1 MHTEKPIFTAQFHP
15 EAFGGP
21 TDTEVTIIWL
31 RYLSQQIK
39 SDKTDMFF
47 YFELWVPVSPQ
58 FLFDTFMDLV
68 KGKKTSV
75 THAMSRP
82 VKVPPPPK
90 VRHLSHDSNPSYIP
104 TALDQSLYPPCW
116 YRVVTKISSWRV
128 NISSRWGIKQLSIS
142 FGSIFLLFSYESSWG
157 PHS

>member
-21 TDTEVTIIWL
+21 TDTEVTFMWL
-31 RYLSQQIK
+31 CYLRQQIK
-39 SDKTDMFF
+39 SENLTYF

-68 KGKKTSV
+68 KGKRSSV

-90 VRHLSHDSNPSYIP
+90 VRHLSHDYNPSYIP
-104 TALDQSLYPPCW
+104 TALDPFILNVHDHNWRYLSMWPYPILETSQKWPLFQW
-116 YRVVTKISSWRV
+116 LDFNSS
-128 NISSRWGIKQLSIS
+128 
-142 FGSIFLLFSYESSWG
+142 
-157 PHS
+157 

>member
-21 TDTEVTIIWL
+21 TDTEVTFMWL
-31 RYLSQQIK
+31 CYLRQQIK
-39 SDKTDMFF
+39 SENLTYF

-68 KGKKTSV
+68 KGKRSSV

-90 VRHLSHDSNPSYIP
+90 VRHLSHDYNPSYIP
-104 TALDQSLYPPCW
+104 TALDPFILNVHDHNWRYLSMWPYPLLETSQKWPLFQW
-116 YRVVTKISSWRV
+116 LDFNSS
-128 NISSRWGIKQLSIS
+128 
-142 FGSIFLLFSYESSWG
+142 
-157 PHS
+157 